1 MFDSVIPLGLD
12 AIIEEL
18 AKSNTLLLKS
28 EYKSVK
34 IEPVKQG
41 NIVSNSLSFLYK
53 STIGLMFSK
62 PQSFLPEETE
72 LILESFLCDISENI
86 LKKVI
91 IDEQVNKM
99 NDLKE
104 RLILCGLNFRVIEV
118 VINNL
123 LRNKK
128 VVQFDTKI
136 DNKEESFLIH
146 SLNTGSNEEIQKAK
160 ARIVLDVNIQNIIKK
175 IEIFEKKEK
184 ELLVEAKKM
193 LNMKRKEMAK
203 CILVQRKQYIKNI
216 DYLMGIKLKFEDQIL
231 NIGINETNSSIFEAL
246 KILDETHK
254 SSKIDIVDMENIM
267 DEVNLHQSENENIN
281 NLIVQNFN
289 NNENVF

>member
-28 EYKSVK
+28 EYKSVR

-91 IDEQVNKM
+91 IEEQVNKM

-104 RLILCGLNFRVIEV
+104 RLILCGLNLRVIEV

-123 LRNKK
+123 LRNKN

-146 SLNTGSNEEIQKAK
+146 SLNTGSNE
-160 ARIVLDVNIQNIIKK
+160 
-175 IEIFEKKEK
+175 
-184 ELLVEAKKM
+184 
-193 LNMKRKEMAK
+193 
-203 CILVQRKQYIKNI
+203 
-216 DYLMGIKLKFEDQIL
+216 
-231 NIGINETNSSIFEAL
+231 
-246 KILDETHK
+246 
-254 SSKIDIVDMENIM
+254 
-267 DEVNLHQSENENIN
+267 
-281 NLIVQNFN
+281 
-289 NNENVF
+289 